1 MRRILLFPVL
11 LLSIL
16 LVFPSCDEKAI
27 LDKLREDADELFE
40 PRLSAKC
47 LISVSE

>member
-40 PRLSAKC
+40 PRLSAEC
-47 LISVSE
+47 LISGSE

>member
-1 MRRILLFPVL
+1 MRRILLLPVL

-40 PRLSAKC
+40 PRLAAECRISAC
-47 LISVSE
+47 E